1 METNDRI
8 LELIRVKGPVIPT
21 NITKEINY
29 DILMTSAHLAELSSQ
44 NKLKI
49 SNIKVGSSPL
59 YYLPGQE
66 SNLQNFSDN
75 LHEKEKKAFD
85 MLKERKVLRDNKL
98 EPVIRV
104 ALREIKDFAVQLI
117 VTYQDQKEIFW
128 KWYLVSKE
136 EAEKLTKSILT
147 GKETRE
153 DVLKKPEDVI
163 KKTLKEETGIKK
175 PIKQETTLKKEVK
188 KPVESKKF
196 VDRSSSFIDE
206 INSYFNKNNIIVKNS
221 ETVKKGETDFI
232 LEVPSGIGKLEYYC
246 KVKDKKRINDGD
258 LSSAYVQ
265 GQLKKLPVVFLTKGE
280 LTKRAK
286 EMLSKEFK
294 NINIINL

>member
-265 GQLKKLPVVFLTKGE
+265 GQLKKL
-280 LTKRAK
+280 
-286 EMLSKEFK
+286 
-294 NINIINL
+294 